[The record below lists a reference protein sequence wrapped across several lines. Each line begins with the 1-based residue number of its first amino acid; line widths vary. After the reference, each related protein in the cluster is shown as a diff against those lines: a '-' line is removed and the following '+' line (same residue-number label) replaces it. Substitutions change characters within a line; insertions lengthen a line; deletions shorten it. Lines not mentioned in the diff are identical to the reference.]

1 MHVIHITKDIIRAK
15 GGIHMED
22 FFSKQDSTKK
32 PAIIVKRIVELI
44 EEGTLKPGDKLPNEI
59 EIVKQTDI
67 SRSSIREALSALEIM
82 GIIQRIPGDGTFVS
96 YSAFSGKLAP
106 KGILEKFL
114 EDTEN
119 VNGSFEALEAR
130 MALEPSV
137 AVMAAR
143 RAEPEQISKLESLIA
158 DSRKALELHDVK
170 RFLDLDAAFHLGIA
184 EATNNEEIISITR
197 GLLAKADVHMWHRYK
212 EDLGM
217 LDSTI
222 EAHSKIL
229 SAIRERDTQ
238 KAGFFSEQH
247 LARHLK

>member
-1 MHVIHITKDIIRAK
+1 M
-15 GGIHMED
+15 GD

-44 EEGTLKPGDKLPNEI
+44 EEGTLKPGDKLPNEF

-67 SRSSIREALSALEIM
+67 SRSSVHEALSALEIM
-82 GIIQRIPGDGTFVS
+82 NVIQRIPGEGTFVS
-96 YSAFSGKLAP
+96 YSALSGKSAP
-106 KGILEKFL
+106 RGILEKFL

-143 RAEPEQISKLESLIA
+143 RAEPEQIKKLEGLIA
-158 DSRKALELHDVK
+158 DSQKALKANDVQH
-170 RFLDLDAAFHLGIA
+170 FLDLDAAFHLGIA
-184 EATNNEEIISITR
+184 EATNNEDIISITK
-197 GLLAKADVHMWHRYK
+197 GLLAKADVHMWRRYK
-212 EDLGM
+212 EDLG
-217 LDSTI
+217 LLGSTI
-222 EAHSKIL
+222 ESHHKIL
-229 SAIRERDTQ
+229 SAIKDRDTQ